1 MLNLPFPFLGGS
13 YPKERFL
20 LKGHCFRYMG
30 REKFA
35 AFQEEIRDFE
45 EDDGYRKLYLYGTI
59 GYGKSY
65 MLAALACLLIKEG
78 KRVVFLPDCRALLE
92 DHGRYLTSA
101 LLLCFGDSPEEQWEV
116 DGCEQDPD
124 ALRKLS
130 RQLSRQG
137 VQLYFIIDQYNAFD
151 SEEENKDDIGNA
163 RKTRVAEWLNEV
175 TSGHCTIKSASANYK
190 AAMHMQQKHT
200 NEINV
205 VVYGGFTEARSP
217 PCMS

>member
-1 MLNLPFPFLGGS
+1 MLENHGS
-13 YPKERFL
+13 
-20 LKGHCFRYMG
+20 
-30 REKFA
+30 
-35 AFQEEIRDFE
+35 
-45 EDDGYRKLYLYGTI
+45 
-59 GYGKSY
+59 
-65 MLAALACLLIKEG
+65 
-78 KRVVFLPDCRALLE
+78 
-92 DHGRYLTSA
+92 YLTSA
-101 LLLCFGDSPEEQWEV
+101 LLLCFGDSPEEQWEIK
-116 DGCEQDPD
+116 GCRGAPD
-124 ALRKLS
+124 ELLRYCNHLS
-130 RQLSRQG
+130 DSR